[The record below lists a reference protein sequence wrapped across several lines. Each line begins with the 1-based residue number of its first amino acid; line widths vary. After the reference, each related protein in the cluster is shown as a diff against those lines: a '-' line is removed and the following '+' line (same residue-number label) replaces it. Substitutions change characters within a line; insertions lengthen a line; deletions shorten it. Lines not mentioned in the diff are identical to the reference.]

1 MSATEIFLKINDNFF
16 EKYKNNQYNTLSLI
30 ALKNV
35 LNAPRTC
42 YFQKYP
48 RTEKGSRHRIL
59 IPFSAERAL
68 ELIVFLASEK
78 IDDFTQKYFYRV
90 QNAKEISMINPPKN
104 DTVVSFVV
112 FHLLAFSDKNGSDKM
127 EFKNL
132 YKSIEENQ
140 IPQADVQK
148 EKDIA
153 IWNRYVLALKK
164 LVKEKEQ
171 IWRVI
176 DVSKPY
182 YLNRQDSDEREGF
195 IDISIDEEELLRNL
209 ERSFKTL
216 FSKDDIE
223 EYSFDQKRVFIE
235 FGKYTILDDDMLS
248 RMKTMAQELFYDIKE
263 NTPVHSLSGTFDF
276 TYTDDDDK
284 EEVIAGLKEEFDKQ
298 YGLNLKVLD
307 DNSIIISEGDEKHL
321 KKFVADNYENVL
333 DVDIEKAVELK
344 VDFKE
349 NNEIDFKEKEIR
361 SKLDGNNLDRAR
373 IEIHRNEKVLK
384 VIVSS
389 FVKKDFFEEL
399 GLTFV
404 KSISRLSANKPLDLK
419 DFPGL
424 QKIGNEYHFENAT
437 KRDIDKI
444 EDTVLSN
451 YVNLT
456 LRRLPTEYFFKYSE
470 EKNLTE
476 LREFKTLTDLLGKS
490 YFNINA
496 STVHLT
502 VDSKSDYENQLAR
515 IQSDVPFADIE
526 KKPFIRRLKFHFPS
540 DSIEYREDILN
551 KLQNDL
557 RSLIADGIHFQNI
570 KKNTS
575 LIFSK
580 NFKTEDERDIIL
592 KNLEMLAQKYEGVL
606 EFSVPNRLGTSTYE
620 FLKNESLES
629 ENEKE
634 LFKEV
639 RFQSFVF
646 LSPEEKKS
654 LQEKI
659 EKFGVE
665 ARDDRYLTIGILSK
679 KNKNKLTF
687 RITDEFES
695 KLNAR
700 IEDRLELDE
709 IKVGF
714 VKPIFPGEL
723 TNIDRMIKAMRKVTA
738 PGGKVGYPVNQNLS
752 NFLFNPAEVRASDN
766 DFVATRTRI
775 LQNLNEPLLQN
786 QEKQVEAVTKTLL
799 AQDMALIQGP
809 PGTGKTT
816 VIAEIIWQ
824 TLLQNPKAKILITSQ
839 TNLAVDNALERLKG
853 KKLVRPIRIGK
864 NEKFEDEGKVY
875 SYDRINEWITAK
887 KKSVNETYTADNAV
901 SNWIESVKKSCSTD
915 PKFSKA
921 IGKWKNV
928 LEEKDNTIK
937 SSFSENYLKNINV
950 FAATCS
956 ECGSN
961 RFSEIYRTAFA
972 GNSEASVE
980 PEFDLVIMDEASKA
994 TPPELV
1000 LPLTF
1005 GKKVVIIGD
1014 HKQLPPM
1021 LDEKEFSE
1029 ALENIGDR
1037 ELIDDWTTQDYKTSQ
1052 FEKLFKNAP
1061 KSIVASLDTQFRMH
1075 EQIMNCISQFYED
1088 QPELEN
1094 GLICGIKNEMDIPD
1108 FNNKASRWHGLS
1120 LVPLLSHNHHAIWVD
1135 VDSEET
1141 RVGTSYENQGEIK
1154 AINTVLKALTQA
1166 KGFDEYI
1173 KNCKREEDKEI
1184 GIITYYMP
1192 QMQAIKN
1199 SIYESLDKNQWRNF
1213 EHFKNINEYQLPF
1226 RINTVDRFQGMERNI
1241 VIISTVRS
1249 NKQIVQDQNRKIV
1262 RPNSS
1267 LGFAQE
1273 LQRINVG
1280 FSRAKRLLIVIGNE
1294 RHFSRKQEYETAI
1307 SKMHKIDISQLA
1319 NIVDQI

>member
-1 MSATEIFLKINDNFF
+1 M
-16 EKYKNNQYNTLSLI
+16 
-30 ALKNV
+30 
-35 LNAPRTC
+35 
-42 YFQKYP
+42 
-48 RTEKGSRHRIL
+48 
-59 IPFSAERAL
+59 
-68 ELIVFLASEK
+68 
-78 IDDFTQKYFYRV
+78 
-90 QNAKEISMINPPKN
+90 
-104 DTVVSFVV
+104 
-112 FHLLAFSDKNGSDKM
+112 
-127 EFKNL
+127 
-132 YKSIEENQ
+132 
-140 IPQADVQK
+140 
-148 EKDIA
+148 
-153 IWNRYVLALKK
+153 
-164 LVKEKEQ
+164 
-171 IWRVI
+171 
-176 DVSKPY
+176 
-182 YLNRQDSDEREGF
+182 
-195 IDISIDEEELLRNL
+195 RNL
-209 ERSFKTL
+209 ERNFKAL
-216 FSKDDIE
+216 FSKENIE

-276 TYTDDDDK
+276 TYTDGDEKD
-284 EEVIAGLKEEFDKQ
+284 EVIASVKEEFDKQ
-298 YGLNLKVLD
+298 YGLNLQVLD
-307 DNSIIISEGDEKHL
+307 DNSIIISEVDEKHL

-333 DVDIEKAVELK
+333 EVDIEKNVELK
-344 VDFKE
+344 VDFDE

-361 SKLDGNNLDRAR
+361 NKLDVNNLDRAK
-373 IEIHRNEKVLK
+373 IEIQKSEKILK

-389 FVKKDFFEEL
+389 FVKKDFFDDL

-404 KSISRLSANKPLDLK
+404 KSVSRLSANKPLELK

-424 QKIGNEYHFENAT
+424 LKIGNEYHFENAN
-437 KRDIDKI
+437 KSDIDKV
-444 EDTVLSN
+444 EDTALTNYADLSF
-451 YVNLT
+451 
-456 LRRLPTEYFFKYSE
+456 RRLPTIYVFKYSE
-470 EKNLTE
+470 EKNYTE
-476 LREFKTLTDLLGKS
+476 LREFKTLTDIPGKS
-490 YFNINA
+490 YFNINT
-496 STVHLT
+496 STLHLT
-502 VDSKSDYENQLAR
+502 VDSESDYENQLTRVQTDA
-515 IQSDVPFADIE
+515 PFADIV
-526 KKPFIRRLKFHFPS
+526 KKPFIRKLKFHFPS

-557 RSLIADGIHFQNI
+557 RSVIAGGIHFQNI

-592 KNLEMLAQKYEGVL
+592 KSLEMLAQKYEGVL
-606 EFSVPNRLGTSTYE
+606 DFSVPSRLGTSTYE
-620 FLKNESLES
+620 FLKNESLEAES
-629 ENEKE
+629 EKE
-634 LFKEV
+634 LLKEV
-639 RFQSFVF
+639 RFQSFVL
-646 LSPEEKKS
+646 LSPEEKKE
-654 LQEKI
+654 LEANI
-659 EKFGVE
+659 ERQGIDARYFGGIS
-665 ARDDRYLTIGILSK
+665 IGTLRK
-679 KNKNKLTF
+679 KDKNKLTF
-687 RITDEFES
+687 KITDEFES

-700 IEDRLELDE
+700 IEDRLELEE

-766 DFVATRTRI
+766 DFVATREKI
-775 LQNLNEPLLQN
+775 LQNLNEPLLRN

-887 KKSVNETYTADNAV
+887 KKSVNETYSADNAI
-901 SNWIESVKKSCSTD
+901 SNWIENVKNSCSND

-921 IGKWKNV
+921 IGKWKKV
-928 LEEKDNTIK
+928 LEEKDSVIK

-961 RFSEIYRTAFA
+961 RFSDIYRTAIA
-972 GNSEASVE
+972 GNSEVSIE
-980 PEFDLVIMDEASKA
+980 PEFDIVIMDEASKA

-1029 ALENIGDR
+1029 ALENIGAR
-1037 ELIDDWTTQDYKTSQ
+1037 ELIEDWTTQDYKTSQ

-1061 KSIVASLDTQFRMH
+1061 KNIVASLDTQFRMH

-1088 QPELEN
+1088 QTELEN
-1094 GLICGIKNEMDIPD
+1094 GLICGIKNEMDIPG
-1108 FNNKASRWHGLS
+1108 FTNKASRWHGLS
-1120 LVPLLSHNHHAIWVD
+1120 LDPLLSPNHHAIWVD

-1141 RVGTSYENQGEIK
+1141 RVGTSYENQGEIN
-1154 AINTVLKALTQA
+1154 AINTVLRALTQA

-1173 KNCKREEDKEI
+1173 KNCAREEDKEI

-1213 EHFKNINEYQLPF
+1213 EHFKYINEFQLPF

-1249 NKQIVQDQNRKIV
+1249 NKQIVQEQNRKIV
-1262 RPNSS
+1262 KPNYS

-1280 FSRAKRLLIVIGNE
+1280 FSRAKRLLIVVGNE
-1294 RHFSRKQEYETAI
+1294 SHFSRKKEYETAI
-1307 SKMHKIDISQLA
+1307 SRMHKIDISQLT
-1319 NIVDQI
+1319 NIVNQI